1 MDLLDQF
8 INLLQDFNDRLSK
21 IGVTICDDGVLINVN
36 DAIQEPAPVLKKDN
50 APFKPSPS
58 KQAAKTTR
66 WWSRYHFEKNLM
78 TLAVNRL
85 EEKNPSRWH
94 VTTELAACIARTL
107 DVEHQTA
114 KRHITRAIKMGIL
127 VKRRRGNIF
136 EVALESPEAIEES
149 QFGSDA
155 ELNIDFEKD
164 EAEESDILP

>member
-8 INLLQDFNDRLSK
+8 IKLLEDFYTRLSN

-36 DAIQEPAPVLKKDN
+36 DVSQQSAPVLAQNN
-50 APFKPSPS
+50 APFKQAPS

-78 TLAVNRL
+78 SLAINRL
-85 EEKNPSRWH
+85 EESKPSRWH
-94 VTTELAACIARTL
+94 VTTDLAACIARTL

-149 QFGSDA
+149 QFGSDL
-155 ELNIDFEKD
+155 ETSIDFEKD
-164 EAEESDILP
+164 EAEESDNLP